1 LEILGSD
8 VCTVYFKEIGRK
20 AWTLP
25 ENFLK
30 GAIRKSGYELTFKLL
45 SIFSTGRSRAS
56 RGEKCFLE
64 KGF

>member
-1 LEILGSD
+1 LELLGSD
-8 VCTVYFKEIGRK
+8 VCTVCFKEIGNK

-25 ENFLK
+25 EIFLK
-30 GAIRKSGYELTFKLL
+30 DAIRKSGYEFTFKLL
-45 SIFSTGRSRAS
+45 SIFSTRCSRAS